1 MKRKRIDIPMYDFR
15 LDLIEIENSDD
26 VVFLANLFKGVRL
39 DDEISLEILDAVKN
53 GDVDGGWTISNFGLK
68 RILVVLLKMRSEEQR
83 RKVLAHEKRHV
94 EDDILEHAG
103 VNDKEAAGYL
113 AGYLGKFMY

>member
-1 MKRKRIDIPMYDFR
+1 MKSKRIDIPIYDFR
-15 LDLIEIENSDD
+15 LDLLEVEGSND
-26 VVFLANLFKGVRL
+26 VALLTKFFKSVRL
-39 DDEISLEILDAVKN
+39 DEDVTLEILNAVKD

-68 RILVVLLKMRSEEQR
+68 RILVVLLKMRSEEKR
-83 RKVLAHEKRHV
+83 RVVLAHEKRHV
-94 EDDILEHAG
+94 EDDILEHAL

>member
-1 MKRKRIDIPMYDFR
+1 MKNKKIDIPIYDFR
-15 LDLIEIENSDD
+15 LDLLEVEGSDD
-26 VVFLANLFKGVRL
+26 VALLTKFFKGVRL

-94 EDDILEHAG
+94 EDDILEHSG
-103 VNDKEAAGYL
+103 INDKEAAGYL
-113 AGYLGKFMY
+113 AGYLGKFIF

>member
-1 MKRKRIDIPMYDFR
+1 MYDFR
-15 LDLIEIENSDD
+15 LDLLEVERSED
-26 VVFLANLFKGVRL
+26 VALLAKFFKGVRL
-39 DDEISLEILDAVKN
+39 DDEISLEILDAVEN

-68 RILVVLLKMRSEEQR
+68 RILVVLLKMRTEEQR

-94 EDDILEHAG
+94 EDDILEHAS

>member
-1 MKRKRIDIPMYDFR
+1 MKSKRINIPIYDFR
-15 LDLIEIENSDD
+15 LDLLEVENSDD
-26 VVFLANLFKGVRL
+26 VVLLAKFFKSVRL

-68 RILVVLLKMRSEEQR
+68 RILVVLLKMRTEAQR

-94 EDDILEHAG
+94 EDDILEHAS

>member
-1 MKRKRIDIPMYDFR
+1 MKRKRIDIPIYDFR
-15 LDLIEIENSDD
+15 LDLLEVENSDD
-26 VVFLANLFKGVRL
+26 VVFLAKFFKGVRL
-39 DDEISLEILDAVKN
+39 DEDITLEILNAVKD
-53 GDVDGGWTISNFGLK
+53 GDVDGGLTISNFGLK

-94 EDDILEHAG
+94 EDDILEHG
-103 VNDKEAAGYL
+103 GINDKEAAAFL